1 MNQICIRIRKK
12 MSKNSKI
19 LLEEKTL
26 VDCDTIFVVDLK
38 NVDFGACSLLVNPG
52 SKSKW
57 KNTTHSMDKTIN

>member
-52 SKSKW
+52 SKSK
-57 KNTTHSMDKTIN
+57 